1 MDSFLARAAPS
12 STLGETPAAEGSS
25 EEHMVLRVSL
35 WRAEVGLEY
44 YELSIDLPRCGSVEV
59 ADSERERVNHHLGD
73 KLRVVS
79 VCPKDV
85 PSSREEGHHRQ
96 PPPTTTASPG
106 QLATPSLANRNTNT
120 PLRRDRIPSSFRSH

>member
-1 MDSFLARAAPS
+1 LDSFFARAAPS

-59 ADSERERVNHHLGD
+59 AESERERERERVNHH
-73 KLRVVS
+73 
-79 VCPKDV
+79 
-85 PSSREEGHHRQ
+85 
-96 PPPTTTASPG
+96 
-106 QLATPSLANRNTNT
+106 
-120 PLRRDRIPSSFRSH
+120 FRG